1 MLTTGILISGNTS
14 VGVRKMTIGPRIR
27 ISRASTVKVYGR
39 RRANLTIHMMLS
51 SYELTAKPR
60 GQGPVNSPNYPT
72 VVRRFRHYPEGT
84 PQRHCQSAMMTCDTL
99 FDDV

>member
-1 MLTTGILISGNTS
+1 MLTTGILISGKTS

-60 GQGPVNSPNYPT
+60 RAEVPSTVPITHSCSTLQTLPRRDTATALPV
-72 VVRRFRHYPEGT
+72 G
-84 PQRHCQSAMMTCDTL
+84 D
-99 FDDV
+99 DDVQYAIR